1 MPFPIA
7 AAAVAA
13 GSVISSII
21 SGAMNS
27 DAQDSANST
36 NLASA
41 NATNN
46 MNYRIFHEQQQ
57 FNENQFNK
65 YLDYSTPL
73 AQRQRFEQAGIN
85 PYMAVGQLSSGS
97 PSSSLTSANSVP
109 MQAGHVM
116 PVTGL
121 GDALQGSIERA
132 ANVYSTILNANSGS
146 ALTAAQTAGQNI
158 DNSYKGKVNDANI
171 NKTNAEA
178 KRTNQEN
185 QFFDYTLSQR
195 RDLMN
200 ISVDTARQQKEL
212 LDQQVYGAKIAN
224 SIATLDLGIQSKYKE
239 VMFKQQLAN
248 LVAQKFATYESVK
261 QGWSHVAI
269 DRQNANTNSYNAK
282 TNRMNADT
290 NRMNA
295 QTNAAVGSAQI
306 RSLIASSIKTAE
318 ETAGVKI
325 DNKTKA
331 DLNDELL
338 QSVGLDNE
346 RKLNENFTPSHIRHA
361 KENGGLEGYF
371 ESTVDWLG
379 NRLNTSIPFKSK

>member
-7 AAAVAA
+7 AAAIAA
-13 GSVISSII
+13 GSVLSSII
-21 SGAMNS
+21 SGSMNA

-41 NATNN
+41 NATNAN
-46 MNYRIFHEQQQ
+46 NYRIFREQQQ

-85 PYMAVGQLSSGS
+85 PYMAVGQLSSGT
-97 PSSSLTSANSVP
+97 PSSALGSANASP

-146 ALTAAQTAGQNI
+146 ALQAAQTQGQTI

-171 NKTNAEA
+171 KKTNAETQ
-178 KRTNQEN
+178 RTNQEN

-224 SIATLDLGIQSKYKE
+224 SLASLDLGVQSKYKE
-239 VMFKQQLAN
+239 VLFKQQLAN
-248 LVAQKFATYESVK
+248 LVAQRFATYESVK
-261 QGWSHVAI
+261 QGWSHVSI
-269 DRQNANTNSYNAK
+269 DKQNANTNSYNAK
-282 TNRMNADT
+282 TNRMNAET

-295 QTNAAVGSAQI
+295 QTNASVGAAQI
-306 RSLIASSIKTAE
+306 QSLIASSIKTAE
-318 ETAGVKI
+318 ETAGIKI

-331 DLNDELL
+331 DLNDTIL
-338 QSVGLDNE
+338 QGIGLDNE
-346 RKLNENFTPSHIRHA
+346 RKLNENFTPSHIRHS
-361 KENGGLEGYF
+361 KELGGLEGYA

-379 NRLNTSIPFKSK
+379 NRLATSFPIKFK

>member
-7 AAAVAA
+7 AAAIAA
-13 GSVISSII
+13 GSVISSLI
-21 SGAMNS
+21 SGSMNA

-36 NLASA
+36 NLAAA
-41 NATNN
+41 NATNAN
-46 MNYRIFHEQQQ
+46 NYRIFREQQQ

-73 AQRQRFEQAGIN
+73 AQRQRFEEAGIN
-85 PYMAVGQLSSGS
+85 PYMAVGQLSSGT
-97 PSSSLTSANSVP
+97 PSSSLQSANASP

-132 ANVYSTILNANSGS
+132 ANVYSSILNANSSS
-146 ALTAAQTAGQNI
+146 ALTAAQTAGQKI

-171 NKTNAEA
+171 GKTNAEA

-200 ISVDTARQQKEL
+200 ISVDTAKQQKEL

-224 SIATLDLGIQSKYKE
+224 SLASLDLGVQSKYKE

-261 QGWSHVAI
+261 QGWSHVGI
-269 DRQNANTNSYNAK
+269 DKQNANTNSYNAK
-282 TNRMNADT
+282 TNRMNANT
-290 NRMNA
+290 SAR
-295 QTNAAVGSAQI
+295 VGAAQI
-306 RSLIASSIKTAE
+306 QSMIASSIKTAE
-318 ETAGVKI
+318 ETSGVKI
-325 DNKTKA
+325 ENKYKEKISIQTLRSLGFDA
-331 DLNDELL
+331 DKKMY
-338 QSVGLDNE
+338 DNE
-346 RKLNENFTPSHIRHA
+346 EPGRIYRWKQQA
-361 KENGGLEGYF
+361 DWNGAAWRDVDQLGYF
-371 ESTVDWLG
+371 I
-379 NRLNTSIPFKSK
+379 NRLTPFKFFK

>member
-7 AAAVAA
+7 AAAIAA

-21 SGAMNS
+21 SGSMNS

-36 NLASA
+36 NLAA
-41 NATNN
+41 TNATNAN
-46 MNYRIFHEQQQ
+46 NYRIFKEQQQ

-73 AQRQRFEQAGIN
+73 AQRQRFEEAGIN
-85 PYMAVGQLSSGS
+85 PYMAVGQLSSGT
-97 PSSSLTSANSVP
+97 PSSSLQSANAAP

-132 ANVYSTILNANSGS
+132 ANVYSSILNANSGS
-146 ALTAAQTAGQNI
+146 ALTAAQTTGQNI

-171 NKTNAEA
+171 HKTNAEA
-178 KRTNQEN
+178 KRANQEN

-224 SIATLDLGIQSKYKE
+224 SIASLDLGIQSKYKE

-248 LVAQKFATYESVK
+248 AVAQEFATYQGVK
-261 QGWSHVAI
+261 QGWSHIAI

-282 TNRMNADT
+282 TNRMNANT
-290 NRMNA
+290 SAR
-295 QTNAAVGSAQI
+295 VGAAQI
-306 RSLIASSIKTAE
+306 QSMIASSIKTAE
-318 ETAGVKI
+318 ETSGIKI

-331 DLNDELL
+331 QLNQAIL
-338 QSVGLDNE
+338 QGVGLDNIG
-346 RKLNENFTPSHIRHA
+346 KGNNNKAFWWNFGFDNAEKVSRTYKNIGDGTDKFMHSI
-361 KENGGLEGYF
+361 
-371 ESTVDWLG
+371 SLG
-379 NRLNTSIPFKSK
+379 QFLFGN

>member
-7 AAAVAA
+7 AAAIAA
-13 GSVISSII
+13 GSVISSLI
-21 SGAMNS
+21 SGSMNQ

-36 NLASA
+36 NLAST
-41 NATNN
+41 NATNAN
-46 MNYRIFHEQQQ
+46 NYRIFREQQQ

-73 AQRQRFEQAGIN
+73 AQRQRFEEAGIN
-85 PYMAVGQLSSGS
+85 PYMAVGQLSSGT
-97 PSSSLTSANSVP
+97 PSSSLQSANASP

-132 ANVYSTILNANSGS
+132 ANVYSSILNANSSS
-146 ALTAAQTAGQNI
+146 ALTAAQTAGQKI

-171 NKTNAEA
+171 GKTNAEA

-224 SIATLDLGIQSKYKE
+224 SLASLDLGVQSKYKE

-269 DRQNANTNSYNAK
+269 DKQNANTNSYNAK
-282 TNRMNADT
+282 TNRMNA
-290 NRMNA
+290 

-306 RSLIASSIKTAE
+306 QNLINNAINTSEQTI
-318 ETAGVKI
+318 GLKI
-325 DNKTKA
+325 DNKTKSQ
-331 DLNDELL
+331 LNQTIL
-338 QSVGLDNE
+338 QGMGLDNISKSNNNKAFWWNFAGDKSE
-346 RKLNENFTPSHIRHA
+346 QATRMYKNIGDGTKSFSKSLN
-361 KENGGLEGYF
+361 
-371 ESTVDWLG
+371 
-379 NRLNTSIPFKSK
+379 PFF

>member
-7 AAAVAA
+7 AAAIAA
-13 GSVISSII
+13 GSVISSLI
-21 SGAMNS
+21 SGSMNQ

-36 NLASA
+36 NLAST
-41 NATNN
+41 NATNAT
-46 MNYRIFHEQQQ
+46 NYRIFKEQQQ

-73 AQRQRFEQAGIN
+73 AQRQRFEEAGIN
-85 PYMAVGQLSSGS
+85 PYMAVGQLSSGT
-97 PSSSLTSANSVP
+97 PSSSLTSANASP

-132 ANVYSTILNANSGS
+132 ANVYSSILNANSGS
-146 ALTAAQTAGQNI
+146 ALTAAQTAGQKI

-171 NKTNAEA
+171 GKTNAETQ
-178 KRTNQEN
+178 RTNQEN

-239 VMFKQQLAN
+239 VMFKQQIAN
-248 LVAQKFATYESVK
+248 LVAQKFATYEGVK
-261 QGWSHVAI
+261 QGWSHVGI
-269 DRQNANTNSYNAK
+269 DKQNANTNSYNAK
-282 TNRMNADT
+282 TNRMNA
-290 NRMNA
+290 
-295 QTNAAVGSAQI
+295 QTNAAVGAAQI
-306 RSLIASSIKTAE
+306 RNLVANAIKTTE
-318 ETAGVKI
+318 ETSGIKI
-325 DNKTKA
+325 SNKYKN
-331 DLNDELL
+331 DLE
-338 QSVGLDNE
+338 Q
-346 RKLNENFTPSHIRHA
+346 
-361 KENGGLEGYF
+361 Y
-371 ESTVDWLG
+371 TVDLLG
-379 NRLNTSIPFKSK
+379 NKVAISSSEASRGTQRNVLFNEDSARGALLRFSDYAGDFFSGFNPFKGSFKK